1 MAIRIAVDA
10 MGGDRA
16 PTVVIEGA
24 IRAVKEDSDI
34 QVLLFGPEG
43 RLREALNGAGAG
55 EGMPIVVVDA
65 PEVIGMGE
73 APASAVKT
81 KQRSSIHLG
90 LGAHKKG
97 EADAFVSAGNTGAV
111 MAASLFILGR
121 LPGVARPSIMGFF
134 PTTESYCLVL
144 DVGSNV
150 DCKAEH
156 LVQFAR
162 MGSIYASAV
171 MKRER
176 PVVGLLNIGEE
187 PGKGN
192 EQVKAAYE
200 ALSSTSGIHFKG
212 NVEGRDLMH
221 HVADVVVCDGFVG
234 NVMLKFGESMATALP
249 HMVAEEMASQG
260 LDDAQKQLVG
270 RVLSSVRQR
279 FNYEEY
285 GGAPL
290 VGVNGHVLI
299 GHGGSSARAVER
311 MILTGAEEARQDVA
325 ASIAAA
331 IGDGPDRRNETTMP

>member
-10 MGGDRA
+10 MGGDHA
-16 PTVVIEGA
+16 PAVVIEGA
-24 IRAVKEDSDI
+24 IRAAKEDSEI
-34 QVLLFGPEG
+34 EVLLFGPAAQLHEE
-43 RLREALNGAGAG
+43 LEAVGGLDGL
-55 EGMPIVVVDA
+55 PIEVVDA

-73 APASAVKT
+73 APATAVKS

-90 LGAHKKG
+90 LGAHKQG
-97 EADAFVSAGNTGAV
+97 IADAFVSAGNTGAV

-134 PTTESYCLVL
+134 PTTESYCVVL

-150 DCKAEH
+150 DCRAEH

-187 PGKGN
+187 PGKGS
-192 EQVKAAYE
+192 EHVKAAYDV
-200 ALSSTSGIHFKG
+200 LSTDSSINFKG

-234 NVMLKFGESMATALP
+234 NVMLKFGESMATAFP
-249 HMVAEEMASQG
+249 HMVADEMAHQG
-260 LDDAQKQLVG
+260 LDNAQKQLVE
-270 RVLSSVRQR
+270 RILSAVRKR

-290 VGVNGHVLI
+290 VGVAGHVLI
-299 GHGGSSARAVER
+299 GHGGSSGRAIKR
-311 MILTGAEEARQDVA
+311 MILMAAEEARQNVA

-331 IGDGPDRRNETTMP
+331 LREESDRSN

>member
-10 MGGDRA
+10 MGGDNA
-16 PTVVIEGA
+16 PAVVIEGA
-24 IRAVKEDSDI
+24 IRAVKKDSEVH
-34 QVLLFGPEG
+34 VLLFGPEA
-43 RLREALNGAGAG
+43 RVRDELEAAGG
-55 EGMPIVVVDA
+55 PDGLPIKVIDA

-73 APASAVKT
+73 SPAAAVKT
-81 KQRSSIHLG
+81 KQRSSIHVG
-90 LGAHKKG
+90 LGAHKQG
-97 EADAFVSAGNTGAV
+97 NADAFVSAGNTGAV

-121 LPGVARPSIMGFF
+121 LRGVARPSIMGFF
-134 PTTESYCLVL
+134 PTTESYCVVL

-150 DCKAEH
+150 DCRAEH
-156 LVQFAR
+156 LAQFAR

-187 PGKGN
+187 PGKGS

-200 ALSSTSGIHFKG
+200 VLSADSSINFKG

-234 NVMLKFGESMATALP
+234 NAVLKFGESMATAFP
-249 HMVAEEMASQG
+249 HMVADEMAHQE
-260 LDDAQKQLVG
+260 LDDEEKQLVG
-270 RVLSSVRQR
+270 RVLSAVRKR

-290 VGVNGHVLI
+290 VGVDGHVLI
-299 GHGGSSARAVER
+299 GHGGSSGRAIEK
-311 MILTGAEEARQDVA
+311 MILMAAEEARQDVA

-331 IGDGPDRRNETTMP
+331 LGEGSESK

>member
-10 MGGDRA
+10 MGGDDA

-24 IRAVKEDSDI
+24 IRAVKEDAEI
-34 QVLLFGPEG
+34 QVLLFGPQD
-43 RLREALNGAGAG
+43 RVREAVEA
-55 EGMPIVVVDA
+55 EGDADGLPIHVIDA

-73 APASAVKT
+73 APAAAVKT

-90 LGAHKKG
+90 LGAHKQGK
-97 EADAFVSAGNTGAV
+97 ADAFVSAGNTGAV

-121 LPGVARPSIMGFF
+121 LPGVARPSIMSFF

-162 MGSIYASAV
+162 MGAVYASAV
-171 MKRER
+171 MKRDR

-192 EQVKAAYE
+192 EQVKAAFE
-200 ALSSTSGIHFKG
+200 VLSAASDLNFKG
-212 NVEGRDLMH
+212 NIEGRDLMH
-221 HVADVVVCDGFVG
+221 HAADVVVCDGFVG
-234 NVMLKFGESMATALP
+234 NVMLKFGESMATAFP
-249 HMVAEEMASQG
+249 HMVAEEMARQG

-270 RVLSSVRQR
+270 QVLSAVRKR

-285 GGAPL
+285 GGVPL
-290 VGVNGHVLI
+290 VGVNGHVII
-299 GHGGSSARAVER
+299 GHGGSTGRAIER
-311 MILTGAEEARQDVA
+311 MILMAAEEARQDVA

-331 IGDGPDRRNETTMP
+331 LDEGSDRVTGTITP

>member
-1 MAIRIAVDA
+1 MATRIAVDA
-10 MGGDRA
+10 MGGDKA
-16 PTVVIEGA
+16 PAVVIEGA
-24 IRAVKEDSDI
+24 IRAVKVDSDLEI
-34 QVLLFGPEG
+34 LLFGPEES
-43 RLREALNGAGAG
+43 LRDELKSAGVSDG
-55 EGMPIVVVDA
+55 LPILVVDA

-73 APASAVKT
+73 APAAAVKT

-90 LGAHKKG
+90 LGAHKQGK
-97 EADAFVSAGNTGAV
+97 ADAFVSAGNTGAV

-134 PTTESYCLVL
+134 PTTESYCVVL

-192 EQVKAAYE
+192 EQVKAAYD
-200 ALSSTSGIHFKG
+200 ALSGTTDINFKG

-234 NVMLKFGESMATALP
+234 NVMLKFGESMATAFP
-249 HMVAEEMASQG
+249 HMVAAEMARQG

-270 RVLSSVRQR
+270 QVLAAVRKR

-290 VGVNGHVLI
+290 MGVDGHVLI
-299 GHGGSSARAVER
+299 GHGGSTGRAIER
-311 MILTGAEEARQDVA
+311 MILAAAEEAREDVA
-325 ASIAAA
+325 AEIARAL
-331 IGDGPDRRNETTMP
+331 GDGSDRKNGS

>member
-10 MGGDRA
+10 MGGDKA
-16 PTVVIEGA
+16 PAVVIEGA
-24 IRAVKEDSDI
+24 IRAVTEDSDI
-34 QVLLFGPEG
+34 QVLLFGPED
-43 RLREALNGAGAG
+43 RIRRELTLSG
-55 EGMPIVVVDA
+55 EADGLPIEVVDA
-65 PEVIGMGE
+65 PDVIGMGE
-73 APASAVKT
+73 APAQAVKT

-90 LGAHKKG
+90 LGAHKQG
-97 EADAFVSAGNTGAV
+97 MADAFVSAGNTGAV

-134 PTTESYCLVL
+134 PTTESYCVVL

-150 DCKAEH
+150 DCRAEH

-171 MKRER
+171 MKRDR

-200 ALSSTSGIHFKG
+200 ALNAASGINFKG

-234 NVMLKFGESMATALP
+234 NVMLKFGESMATAFP
-249 HMVAEEMASQG
+249 HMVAQEMARQG
-260 LDDAQKQLVG
+260 LADAQQELVV
-270 RVLSSVRQR
+270 RVLSAVRKR

-290 VGVNGHVLI
+290 MGVNGHVLI
-299 GHGGSSARAVER
+299 GHGGSSGRAIER
-311 MILTGAEEARQDVA
+311 MILTAAEEARENVA
-325 ASIAAA
+325 GSIAAA
-331 IGDGPDRRNETTMP
+331 LGDGSDRSN